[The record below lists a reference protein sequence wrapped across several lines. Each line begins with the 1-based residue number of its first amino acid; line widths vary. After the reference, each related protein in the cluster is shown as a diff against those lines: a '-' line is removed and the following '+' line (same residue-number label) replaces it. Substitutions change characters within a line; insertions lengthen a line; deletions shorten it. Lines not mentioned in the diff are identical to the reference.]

1 MYSLK
6 FAHLVREKVPDAK
19 CYEFYIDMRAF
30 GKGYEEFHERIREEG
45 VHLLRGRS
53 NSIVERDGQMYVHG
67 EDIASNRLID
77 VPVDMVVLSVGLQ
90 PSKGADELAGKLN
103 IPRDSDGWFREL
115 NYNAEPNST
124 GRDGIYLAG
133 VCQGPKDIPDTVA
146 QASAAAAYV
155 LGSIVG
161 AKSREATKVEAKA
174 GTPVRS

>member
-45 VHLLRGRS
+45 VYLLRGRS

-90 PSKGADELAGKLN
+90 PSRVPMNWPQNSISRAIPMAG
-103 IPRDSDGWFREL
+103 S
-115 NYNAEPNST
+115 
-124 GRDGIYLAG
+124 
-133 VCQGPKDIPDTVA
+133 
-146 QASAAAAYV
+146 
-155 LGSIVG
+155 GS
-161 AKSREATKVEAKA
+161 
-174 GTPVRS
+174 

>member
-1 MYSLK
+1 
-6 FAHLVREKVPDAK
+6 
-19 CYEFYIDMRAF
+19 
-30 GKGYEEFHERIREEG
+30 
-45 VHLLRGRS
+45 
-53 NSIVERDGQMYVHG
+53 MYVHG
-67 EDIASNRLID
+67 EDIASNRLMD

-103 IPRDSDGWFREL
+103 IPRDNDGWFREL
-115 NYNAEPNST
+115 SYNAEPNCT

-161 AKSREATKVEAKA
+161 AKSREAEEKA
-174 GTPVRS
+174 GTPARS